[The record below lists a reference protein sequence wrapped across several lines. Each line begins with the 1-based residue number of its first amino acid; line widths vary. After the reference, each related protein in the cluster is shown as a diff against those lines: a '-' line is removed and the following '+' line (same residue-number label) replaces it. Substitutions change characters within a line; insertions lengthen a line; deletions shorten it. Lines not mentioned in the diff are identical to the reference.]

1 MQYPNDSRRCL
12 TVLDQDSTL
21 MAVIEMS
28 LSSWSGLRVVL
39 RSLPI
44 YAQGVASRGPLSA
57 RRAATT
63 HMLPP
68 GLFKIRKLG

>member
-44 YAQGVASRGPLSA
+44 YAQGVASRGPLYPVPEYDSM
-57 RRAATT
+57 RCGQRT
-63 HMLPP
+63 
-68 GLFKIRKLG
+68 